1 MSRKHIH
8 VSMNI
13 GDKVADGVTNFFGT
27 WLCLGLHTLW
37 FMLWFVL
44 RLDVSLLTNIVSLEA
59 IGLAIL
65 IMMSQSRSGVR
76 DRLRDDLESVE
87 VEEIRGLTLS
97 IRDIVLSVQK
107 INQQQNE
114 VLAEWHEL
122 KPTIEHIQAL
132 MESEVLKQ
140 SDQLEEVLTLLKAP
154 IAQKGR
160 AKA

>member
-1 MSRKHIH
+1 
-8 VSMNI
+8 MNI